1 LTTQTSHAAEVEA
14 GPHIAPPPMFQRPAS
29 VLLDE
34 PYVPVC
40 APLADDQ
47 SKQSLPKDITPA
59 SPHFVGPAV
68 ELRAFRY

>member
-1 LTTQTSHAAEVEA
+1 
-14 GPHIAPPPMFQRPAS
+14 MFQRLAS

-40 APLADDQ
+40 VPLADDQ
-47 SKQSLPKDITPA
+47 SKQSLPKDITPD

-68 ELRAFRY
+68 ELRTLQY